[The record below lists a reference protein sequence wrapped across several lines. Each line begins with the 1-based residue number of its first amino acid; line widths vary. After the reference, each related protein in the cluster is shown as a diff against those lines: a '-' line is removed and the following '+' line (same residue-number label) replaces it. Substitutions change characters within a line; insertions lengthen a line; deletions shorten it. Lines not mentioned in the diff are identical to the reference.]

1 MHKVFIKNYGCQMN
15 IYDSEKMYSILKS
28 IDYTE
33 SDEIENSDLIIL
45 NTCHIREKATEKIYS
60 ELGKYSKLKKTIV
73 VAGCVSQAE
82 GNIIFKRAP
91 YVNIVVGPQS
101 YHLLPGLIRK
111 HKQGENHLIELK
123 FEPSEKFD
131 IIEQNIDNSNLETS
145 KFVSIQ
151 EGCDKFCTFCVVP
164 YTRGP
169 EISRPIENIIKEVKT
184 LSERGTKEITLL
196 GQNVNAYNGRDI
208 NNKISDISDLISLVA
223 KISNIERIRYTT
235 SHPIDVNDKLI
246 DIHANE
252 EKLMPF
258 LHLPVQSGSN
268 KILKSM
274 NRQHTKEYYLNIIE
288 RFLEKND
295 KMRFSSD
302 FIVGFPGETDKD
314 FLDTLNLARQ
324 VKYTQAFSFKYSQR
338 PGTPADKR
346 KDQIDEEIK
355 SQRLIEL
362 QKILFQHQLEF
373 NNSFLNKKI
382 PVLFDRVG
390 RILGQTHGKTPYF
403 QTVLVESDNS
413 ILGETKTVQIEKTSQ
428 NCLIGNLV
436 N

>member
-1 MHKVFIKNYGCQMN
+1 MN